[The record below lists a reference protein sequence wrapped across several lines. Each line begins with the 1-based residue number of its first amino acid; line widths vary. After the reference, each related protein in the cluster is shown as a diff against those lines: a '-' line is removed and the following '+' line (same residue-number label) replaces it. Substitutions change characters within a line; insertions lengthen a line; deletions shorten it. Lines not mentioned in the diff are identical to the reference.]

1 MTSTLDERVG
11 LRLVR
16 ILIADDN
23 PFIRNHLRIR
33 LGNHE
38 GWRICA
44 EAQNGREAVAKASEM
59 KPDVIVLDLSMP
71 VMDGLKAARELAKS
85 LPHVPVVMY
94 SLYGTPQIE
103 GEAKAVGVR
112 GFLDKAEDIG
122 QLIATI
128 EQLLPGPATPAH

>member
-1 MTSTLDERVG
+1 MEW
-11 LRLVR
+11 RLVR

-33 LGNHE
+33 LGNHD

-44 EAQNGREAVAKASEM
+44 EAQNGREAVAKAFEM

-71 VMDGLKAARELAKS
+71 VMDGLRAARELAKR
-85 LPHVPVVMY
+85 LPEVPVVMY

-103 GEAKAVGVR
+103 LEAKAAGVR
-112 GFLDKAEDIG
+112 GFLDKSEDIG
-122 QLIATI
+122 QLISTI
-128 EQLLPGPATPAH
+128 ERLLPNPATPAH